1 VRPAHGAASEEVEVR
16 RYVPGRNNR
25 GLPAAARREHNVV
38 RAAASVSSHGGF
50 PMARR
55 IARPIH
61 VVVAWLLVAGL
72 LVQVFL
78 AGMGVFDSS
87 SAFVTHRDFGYTLT
101 LLPVVLI
108 VTSLVGGFGRMEAI
122 AAAVMFGQFI
132 LQSVFVLQRESN
144 PAIAALHPVNGF
156 LVLLISVWLARDA
169 WHQFRSAD
177 DREPAAEAAPSEST
191 TG

>member
-1 VRPAHGAASEEVEVR
+1 
-16 RYVPGRNNR
+16 
-25 GLPAAARREHNVV
+25 
-38 RAAASVSSHGGF
+38 
-50 PMARR
+50 MARR

-61 VVVAWLLVAGL
+61 LIVACLLVIGL

-87 SAFVTHRDFGYTLT
+87 SAFATHRDFGYTLT

-108 VTSLVGGFGRMEAI
+108 VTSLVGGFGRMQAI
-122 AAAVMFGQFI
+122 AGAVMFGQFI
-132 LQSVFVLQRESN
+132 LQSVLVLQREAV

-156 LVLLISVWLARDA
+156 LILLIAVWLARDA
-169 WHQFRSAD
+169 WRRWQVPADQASPLPTPESA
-177 DREPAAEAAPSEST
+177 